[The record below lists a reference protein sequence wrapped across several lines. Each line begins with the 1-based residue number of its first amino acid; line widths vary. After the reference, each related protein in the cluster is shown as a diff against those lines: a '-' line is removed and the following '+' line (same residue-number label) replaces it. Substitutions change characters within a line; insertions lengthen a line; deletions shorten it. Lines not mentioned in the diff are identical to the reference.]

1 MTEYLQHIASDGER
15 WDTLSYQ
22 YYGNATNYEV
32 IIKANRHLAIKPTL
46 RAGQVV
52 LIPIIAPPPSNNPPP
67 PWLRG

>member
-22 YYGNATNYEV
+22 YYGNAINYEV

-46 RAGQVV
+46 GAGQVV
-52 LIPIIAPPPSNNPPP
+52 LIPIIAPPLSNNPPP
-67 PWLRG
+67 PWLRD